1 MRKYRN
7 IVWGGCL
14 LLTLL
19 APTFASAQSVVNP
32 KRVTFS
38 PSPDDAVVT
47 RYEIGYFL
55 IGASE
60 PFFTSDLNRPVCTP
74 TCDLPLPAK
83 PAFGNFTAKV
93 RAFGVDQA
101 GQPIA
106 SAWSEDSNPFDLLP
120 VPPARPTV
128 VR

>member
-1 MRKYRN
+1 MKRYWL
-7 IVWGGCL
+7 VL
-14 LLTLL
+14 LFVLV
-19 APTFASAQSVVNP
+19 AASALAQSVVNP
-32 KRVTFS
+32 TRVNFT

-55 IGASE
+55 IGAAS
-60 PFFTSDLNRPVCTP
+60 PFFVYDLNRPTCSP

-83 PAFGNFTAKV
+83 PAFGNFVAKV

-101 GQPIA
+101 GQPVA
-106 SAWSEDSNPFDLLP
+106 SVWSEDSNPFDLLP